1 MSAPL
6 SEVGSQARSRD
17 WERFIC
23 ALFAPAERRQAVF
36 AILAFNAEL
45 ARTRSVVTEPILG
58 QMRLQ
63 WWRDALARVFDDAG
77 KVPVGNPLLAE
88 FAAAIHRHHLPR
100 PVIEAMIDAR
110 SADLEDAPHEDL
122 EALLAYA
129 GATSGGVTELTLHA
143 LGAYQSTGQGTAE
156 THATIRRAGAQ
167 LGTAWAL
174 IGLIRA
180 SDALAGEGRTFLP
193 RRQLSQAGLS
203 PESVIA
209 GEFSDPLAGLLQL
222 ISGIASQYIMDCRA
236 LRGQLPKACAP
247 AFLPAGLAWRYL
259 QRLRRVG
266 YNPAGGALEG
276 SRWVAQTGVLW
287 GAVTGRY

>member
-1 MSAPL
+1 MSNPL
-6 SEVGSQARSRD
+6 SELGRQARDRD

-63 WWRDALARVFDDAG
+63 WWRDALDRVFDDAG
-77 KVPVGNPLLAE
+77 NVPAGNPLLAGITD
-88 FAAAIHRHHLPR
+88 AIHQYHLPR

-110 SADLEDAPHEDL
+110 SNDLEDAPHEDL

-143 LGAYQSTGQGTAE
+143 LGAYEGAGPELQD
-156 THATIRRAGAQ
+156 TIRRGGAQ
-167 LGTAWAL
+167 LGVAWAL

-180 SDALAGEGRTFLP
+180 SDALAAEGRTFVP
-193 RRQLSQAGLS
+193 RRQMEQAGLS
-203 PESVIA
+203 PESVMA
-209 GEFSDPLAGLLQL
+209 GEFSEPLGDALQL
-222 ISGIASQYIMDCRA
+222 ISGIASQYILDCQA
-236 LRGQLPKACAP
+236 ERGQLPKAAVP
-247 AFLPAGLAWRYL
+247 AFLPAGMAWRYL
-259 QRLRRVG
+259 QRLRRVR
-266 YNPAGGALEG
+266 YNPGGGVLEG
-276 SRWVAQTGVLW
+276 SRWVSQLGVLW